1 MNMLA
6 VRVSIGCIFSSIDLK
21 PGWFTTKFF
30 LTPIGICT
38 FGKSTKTMKAIIF
51 GATGMIGKGVLL
63 ECLDHA
69 EVAEVLSIGRSRIE
83 LSHAKLRQIEHRDF
97 LDFSAI
103 ASELQ
108 GYDACFFC
116 LGISAAG
123 MQEAEYKR
131 ITYDFAMTAAHT
143 LVKINPEMTFTY
155 VSGQGTDSTEKGRMM
170 WARIKGKLEN
180 DLLALGFQNPVMF
193 RPGAIIPRRGIKS
206 RTRSYQFMYDYF
218 GWLLK
223 AIEKVSPNSVTDT
236 TKIGLA
242 MINAHLI
249 GVEKR
254 ILSPRDI
261 NLLAAK

>member
-1 MNMLA
+1 
-6 VRVSIGCIFSSIDLK
+6 
-21 PGWFTTKFF
+21 
-30 LTPIGICT
+30 
-38 FGKSTKTMKAIIF
+38 
-51 GATGMIGKGVLL
+51 
-63 ECLDHA
+63 
-69 EVAEVLSIGRSRIE
+69 
-83 LSHAKLRQIEHRDF
+83 
-97 LDFSAI
+97 
-103 ASELQ
+103 
-108 GYDACFFC
+108 
-116 LGISAAG
+116 
-123 MQEAEYKR
+123 
-131 ITYDFAMTAAHT
+131 
-143 LVKINPEMTFTY
+143 
-155 VSGQGTDSTEKGRMM
+155 M

>member
-1 MNMLA
+1 VVYNKIL
-6 VRVSIGCIFSSIDLK
+6 SD
-21 PGWFTTKFF
+21 
-30 LTPIGICT
+30 PIGICT

-131 ITYDFAMTAAHT
+131 ITYDFAMTCC
-143 LVKINPEMTFTY
+143 TY
-155 VSGQGTDSTEKGRMM
+155 ACKDQSG
-170 WARIKGKLEN
+170 N
-180 DLLALGFQNPVMF
+180 DLYICFRARHGFNRKGTHDV
-193 RPGAIIPRRGIKS
+193 GANQR
-206 RTRSYQFMYDYF
+206 Q
-218 GWLLK
+218 
-223 AIEKVSPNSVTDT
+223 A
-236 TKIGLA
+236 
-242 MINAHLI
+242 
-249 GVEKR
+249 
-254 ILSPRDI
+254 
-261 NLLAAK
+261 